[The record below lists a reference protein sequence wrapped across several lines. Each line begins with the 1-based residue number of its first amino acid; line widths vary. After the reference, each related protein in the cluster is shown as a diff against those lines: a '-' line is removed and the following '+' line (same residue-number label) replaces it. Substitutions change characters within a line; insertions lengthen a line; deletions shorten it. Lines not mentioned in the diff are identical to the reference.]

1 MSSTLSSLPE
11 ITFAE
16 KSVQTIESN
25 IITAYEAVAERT
37 LYPGDPVRLF
47 LETIAAI
54 IVQQRTLIDYSAKQ
68 NLLAYSSGDV
78 LDHIGVLVGTT
89 RINAS
94 AAITTLRFT
103 LSAAQASVIT
113 IPAGTRAATEDGLT
127 FATNVAATILA
138 GSTSADIAATCTDVG
153 TAGNDLAVGQINKMV
168 DLIAYV
174 ASVTNTTTSEGG
186 AAIEDDD
193 DYRERIH
200 LAPESFSVAGPTGAY
215 EYWAKTASSLIVDVS
230 VISPTPGVVEIRPL
244 LSGGVIPGTELLEA
258 VDSVVNDINIRPLTD
273 QVGVLAPTAV
283 SYDVVLT
290 YYIASSNSALVSSIQ
305 AAVTTAIAAYVL
317 WQKSKLGRDINP
329 SELIARIMAAGAK
342 RVAVTTPVYTAISA
356 SSVAVAGTVTATYGG
371 LENG

>member
-1 MSSTLSSLPE
+1 MLSSLPE

-16 KSVQTIESN
+16 KSAQVIESG
-25 IITAYEAVAERT
+25 IITTYEALTERT

-54 IVQQRTLIDYSAKQ
+54 IVQQRTLIDYAAKQ
-68 NLLAYSSGDV
+68 NLLAYSAGDY

-103 LSAAQASVIT
+103 LSAAQASVVT

-127 FATNVAATILA
+127 FATDVAATILA
-138 GSTSADIAATCTDVG
+138 GSTFADIAATCTDVG
-153 TAGNDLAVGQINKMV
+153 TTGNELAAGQVNKMV

-174 ASVTNTTTSEGG
+174 ASVANTTTSEGG
-186 AAIEDDD
+186 AAIEGDD

-244 LSGGVIPGTELLEA
+244 LSGGAIPGTEILEA
-258 VDSVVNDINIRPLTD
+258 VDAVVNDVNIRPLTD
-273 QVGVLAPTAV
+273 QVTVLAPTAA
-283 SYDVVLT
+283 SYDVALT
-290 YYIASSNSALVSSIQ
+290 YYIASSNAALASSIQ
-305 AAVTTAIAAYVL
+305 TAVNAAIAAYVL

-342 RVAVTTPVYTAISA
+342 RVAVTTPVYTAVGV

>member
-1 MSSTLSSLPE
+1 LSSTLSSLPE
-11 ITFAE
+11 VTFAK
-16 KSVQTIESN
+16 KSAQVIEAS
-25 IITAYEAVAERT
+25 IITMYEALTERT

-54 IVQQRTLIDYSAKQ
+54 IVQQRTLIDYAAKQ
-68 NLLAYSSGDV
+68 NLLAYSAGDY

-89 RINAS
+89 RIAAS

-103 LSAAQASVIT
+103 VSAAQASAIS
-113 IPAGTRAATEDGLT
+113 IPMGTRAATEDGLT
-127 FATNVAATILA
+127 FATDVAATISA
-138 GSTSADIAATCTDVG
+138 GRTYADVAATCIDVG
-153 TAGNDLAVGQINKMV
+153 TTGNELAAGQISKMV

-230 VISPTPGVVEIRPL
+230 VTSPTPGTVEVRPL
-244 LSGGVIPGTELLEA
+244 LGGGVIPGTEIMEA
-258 VDSVVNDINIRPLTD
+258 VDAVVNNVNIRPLTD
-273 QVGVLAPTAV
+273 QVEVLAPTAV

-290 YYIASSNSALVSSIQ
+290 YYIASSNSALASSIQ
-305 AAVTTAIAAYVL
+305 ASVTTAIAAYVL

-329 SELIARIMAAGAK
+329 SELILRIMAAGAK
-342 RVAVTTPVYTAISA
+342 RVAVTTPVYTALGA
-356 SSVAVAGTVTATYGG
+356 TSVAVAGTITATYGG
-371 LENG
+371 IENG